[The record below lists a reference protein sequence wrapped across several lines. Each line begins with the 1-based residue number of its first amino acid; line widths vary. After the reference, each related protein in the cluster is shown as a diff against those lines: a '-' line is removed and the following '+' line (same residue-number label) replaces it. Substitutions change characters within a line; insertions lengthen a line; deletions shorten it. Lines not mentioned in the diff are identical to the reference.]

1 MSLLNFMRPDRL
13 IVMEEDDRHG
23 KFRLFPLE
31 VGFTT
36 LIGNSMRR
44 LLLSSIEGSAFCS
57 VKVDGVLHEFDT
69 IPGVMQDMTNIIL
82 NLKEVLIRPIVPGVT
97 REHISI
103 LVSDMTQLTA
113 GDLGLQMTQHEVIN
127 KDLVICQMD
136 SSASF
141 CMELDITRGRGYLSS
156 DDQERSFDDMQT
168 IMIDSIFS
176 PIVRVNYQPH
186 AMDPVDGKAREELL
200 LEVVTNGTIRPK
212 DAVIEAARLMIQH
225 LALINQQEIV
235 EAKLEETENSLD
247 EETLRVRQLLLTPI
261 SDLNLT
267 VRAFNCLRAADVN
280 TLMDLVSYERSALLR
295 FRNFGMKSLR
305 EIDDMLSTLGLEFGM
320 DVSRYKF

>member
-1 MSLLNFMRPDRL
+1 M

-31 VGFTT
+31 VGFAT

-103 LVSDMTQLTA
+103 VVSDMTQLTA

-176 PIVRVNYQPH
+176 PIVRVNYIPV
-186 AMDPVDGKAREELL
+186 AMEPVGGKASEELL

-235 EAKLEETENSLD
+235 EANAEETENRLD

-305 EIDDMLSTLGLEFGM
+305 EIDEMLSTLGLEFGM

>member
-31 VGFTT
+31 VGFAT

-103 LVSDMTQLTA
+103 VVSDMTQLTA

-176 PIVRVNYQPH
+176 PIVRVNYIPV
-186 AMDPVDGKAREELL
+186 AMEPVGGKASEELL

-235 EAKLEETENSLD
+235 EANPEETENRLD

-305 EIDDMLSTLGLEFGM
+305 EIDEMLSTLGLEFGM

>member
-1 MSLLNFMRPDRL
+1 MRPDRL

-23 KFRLFPLE
+23 KFRLYPLE
-31 VGFTT
+31 VGFATI
-36 LIGNSMRR
+36 IGNSMRR

-57 VKVDGVLHEFDT
+57 VKVDGVLHEFDA

-82 NLKEVLIRPIVPGVT
+82 NLKEVLIRPVVPGAT
-97 REHISI
+97 KEHISI
-103 LVSDMTQLTA
+103 LVSDMTRLTA
-113 GDLGLQMTQHEVIN
+113 GNLSLQMSQHEVIN
-127 KDLVICQMD
+127 KDLVICEMD

-141 CMELDITRGRGYLSS
+141 CMELDITRGRGYISS
-156 DDQERSFDDMQT
+156 DEQERNQDDMQT

-176 PIVRVNYQPH
+176 PIVRVNYKAIPI
-186 AMDPVDGKAREELL
+186 DPVDGKAREELL
-200 LEVVTNGTIRPK
+200 LEVDTNGTIRPK
-212 DAVIEAARLMIQH
+212 AAVLEAARLMIQH
-225 LALINQQEIV
+225 LSLINQQEII
-235 EAKLEETENSLD
+235 EAEPGETENDLD

-280 TLMDLVSYERSALLR
+280 TLMDLVSYERPALLR

-305 EIDDMLSTLGLEFGM
+305 EIDDMLNSVGLEFGM
-320 DVSRYKF
+320 DVSKYKF

>member
-1 MSLLNFMRPDRL
+1 MRPDRL

-23 KFRLFPLE
+23 KFRLYPLE
-31 VGFTT
+31 VGFATI
-36 LIGNSMRR
+36 IGNSMRR

-57 VKVDGVLHEFDT
+57 VKVDGVLHEFDA
-69 IPGVMQDMTNIIL
+69 IPGVIQDMTNIIL
-82 NLKEVLIRPIVPGVT
+82 NLKEVLIRPVVPGAT
-97 REHISI
+97 KEHISI
-103 LVSDMTQLTA
+103 LVSDMTRLTA
-113 GDLGLQMTQHEVIN
+113 GDLSLQMSQHEVIN
-127 KDLVICQMD
+127 KDLVICEMD

-141 CMELDITRGRGYLSS
+141 CMELDITRGRGYISS
-156 DDQERSFDDMQT
+156 DEQERNQDDMQT

-176 PIVRVNYQPH
+176 PIVRVNYQPV
-186 AMDPVDGKAREELL
+186 AMDPVDGKASEELL
-200 LEVVTNGTIRPK
+200 LEVETNGTIRPK

-235 EAKLEETENSLD
+235 EAKPEETENRLD

-280 TLMDLVSYERSALLR
+280 TLMDLVSYERPALLR

-305 EIDDMLSTLGLEFGM
+305 EIDDMLNSVGLEFGM
-320 DVSRYKF
+320 DVSKYKF

>member
-1 MSLLNFMRPDRL
+1 M

-31 VGFTT
+31 VGFAT

-103 LVSDMTQLTA
+103 VVSDMTQLTA

-176 PIVRVNYQPH
+176 PIVRVNYIPV
-186 AMDPVDGKAREELL
+186 AMEPVGGKASEELL

-235 EAKLEETENSLD
+235 EANPEETENRLD

-305 EIDDMLSTLGLEFGM
+305 EIDEMLSTLGLEFGM